1 MCTECWSEEDPYIY
15 PVPAG
20 DVEYGYGEANCPCS
34 GCEELYGRPAVMTP
48 PKSCI
53 QDSAGLLAR
62 TLQGKNNDYRVDGEF
77 SNFERAADFASTAP
91 IKVMMTQIAIKY
103 TRIQGGLRSDESFN
117 YESLKDS
124 LLDLAGYAVIAHAY
138 LSKDS

>member
-1 MCTECWSEEDPYIY
+1 MCTDCWTQEDPYDY
-15 PVPAG
+15 PMPGPRESESV
-20 DVEYGYGEANCPCS
+20 
-34 GCEELYGRPAVMTP
+34 AVSNEP
-48 PKSCI
+48 LI
-53 QDSAGLLAR
+53 QQSAGLLAR